1 MSLIKIEKLSLSFGD
16 QPLLDH
22 IDLQLDV
29 AERVCVIGRNGTGKS
44 SLLKIIANL
53 HTADS
58 GSVWR
63 KPELRLAYL
72 AQEGYLDDGLDVYEV
87 IASGLADVGAQL
99 VEYHH
104 VSQQLTQPNINET
117 VLMKRLGELQEQLE
131 HNDAWSL
138 DSKVNNIAT
147 RMGLP
152 LQKPYADLS
161 GGLKRRVLLARALVN
176 DPELLLL
183 DEPTNHLDVEGIQ
196 WLEAFLLSYNG
207 ALIFITHDRAFLQHL
222 ATRIV
227 ELDRGSL
234 TDFPGD
240 YDSYL
245 HEKQKQLEIEA
256 LHNKKFDKQLAKEEV
271 WIRQGIKARRTRNEG
286 RVRALKAMRNER
298 SHRRERQGSVKMA
311 VESGGVSGKIV
322 AALENVSFGY
332 GDTNIVSN
340 FSTTILRGDR
350 IGIIGENGAGKST
363 LIKLLLAQLTPQ
375 RGKVTLGTNLNAIYF
390 DQQREQLD
398 TEKSVIDNLALGGD
412 SVTINGRTRHV
423 VAYLQDFLFMPR
435 RIQSP
440 VKSLSG
446 GERNR
451 LLLARLFTKAGNLL
465 ILDEPTN
472 DLDVE
477 TLELL
482 EELLST
488 YDGTLI
494 LVSHDRTFLDNIVSS
509 TLVLEGNGHIGEYVG
524 GYSDWV
530 RQSSRHQSS
539 SPVMTN
545 ASVVPLVNSSHSADQ
560 SADSKPAINS
570 AIKKLSYH
578 EKKDLESL
586 PSTIDV
592 LEKEKQDIEQRMGNT
607 GFYQQPD
614 VIIKQTIQRLEALN
628 RELDAAFERW
638 ERLEQKGD

>member
-1 MSLIKIEKLSLSFGD
+1 MPLIKIEKLSLSYGD
-16 QPLLDH
+16 QPLLDNVN
-22 IDLQLDV
+22 LQLDT
-29 AERVCVIGRNGTGKS
+29 AERVCIIGRNGTGKS
-44 SLLKIIANL
+44 SLLKIIAQLNVP
-53 HTADS
+53 DS

-63 KPELRLAYL
+63 KPELRVAYL
-72 AQEGYLDDGLDVYEV
+72 AQEAYQDEGLDVYEV

-99 VEYHH
+99 MEYHH
-104 VSQQLTQPNINET
+104 ISQQLTQPGANEAL
-117 VLMKRLGELQEQLE
+117 LMKRMGELQEQLE

-138 DSKVNNIAT
+138 DSKVNSIAT
-147 RMGLP
+147 RMGLS
-152 LQKPYADLS
+152 LQKTYAELS

-196 WLEAFLLSYNG
+196 WLETFLLAYGG
-207 ALIFITHDRAFLQHL
+207 ALIFITHDRTFLQHL

-227 ELDRGSL
+227 ELDRGTM

-240 YDSYL
+240 YNGYL
-245 HEKQKQLEIEA
+245 EEKQKLLEIEA
-256 LHNKKFDKQLAKEEV
+256 LHNQKFDKQLAEEEV

-298 SHRRERQGSVKMA
+298 AQRRERQGNVKMA
-311 VESGGVSGKIV
+311 VETGASSGKIV
-322 AALENVSFGY
+322 AAVDNISFGY
-332 GDTNIVSN
+332 GETDIVKD

-350 IGIIGENGAGKST
+350 IGIIGANGTGKST
-363 LIKLLLAQLTPQ
+363 LIKLLLGQLTPQ
-375 RGKVTLGTNLNAIYF
+375 QGKAVLGTNLNVIYF

-398 TEKSVIDNLALGGD
+398 TEISVIDNLALGSD
-412 SVTINGRTRHV
+412 SVTINGKTRHV
-423 VAYLQDFLFMPR
+423 VAYLQDFLFTPR

-451 LLLARLFTKAGNLL
+451 LLLARLFTKAGNMLV
-465 ILDEPTN
+465 LDEPTN

-509 TLVLEGNGHIGEYVG
+509 TLVYEGDGKIGEYVG
-524 GYSDWV
+524 GYSDWI
-530 RQSSRHQSS
+530 RQSQRHQPTLLSDDKR
-539 SPVMTN
+539 P
-545 ASVVPLVNSSHSADQ
+545 AS
-560 SADSKPAINS
+560 S
-570 AIKKLSYH
+570 AIKPVRATGDQPATNQTVKKLSYNDKKSLDALPLLI
-578 EKKDLESL
+578 EKF
-586 PSTIDV
+586 
-592 LEKEKQDIEQRMGNT
+592 EKEKREIEQRMAST
-607 GFYQQPD
+607 DFYQQAD
-614 VIIKQTIQRLEALN
+614 AAIKQTLQRLEALN
-628 RELDAAFERW
+628 LELDNAFERW
-638 ERLEQKGD
+638 EQLEQKST